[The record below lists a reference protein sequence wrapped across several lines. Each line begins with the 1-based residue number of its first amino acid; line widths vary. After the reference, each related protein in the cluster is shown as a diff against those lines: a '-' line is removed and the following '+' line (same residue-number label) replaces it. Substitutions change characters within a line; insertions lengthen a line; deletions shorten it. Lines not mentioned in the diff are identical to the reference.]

1 MPATAVSDGII
12 TRGSAALCP
21 TPIATLPTVLMADG
35 VACDRRNYPRTLET
49 SGHLVR
55 GRTSARTGLGEAP
68 ALANCLRTLVPL
80 TDRVDVVA
88 QANFRPTRAPTDRGA
103 DNGLDREGRRAA
115 SLQAVS
121 GADPEGIRVTGE
133 ALSQEAVPRGLI
145 SSAIAEPAA
154 WEAVASGAEVVFEE
168 AVASGAV
175 AVAAVVAAAG
185 AGGDHPRKTN
195 ETKEHN
201 QDTPGSALRQRHPG
215 CWS

>member
-1 MPATAVSDGII
+1 MSVTAVSDGIT

-55 GRTSARTGLGEAP
+55 RGTSARIGLGEP
-68 ALANCLRTLVPL
+68 ARANCHRTLALL
-80 TDRVDVVA
+80 TDRADVVA
-88 QANFRPTRAPTDRGA
+88 QANYQRTPAPTGRAA
-103 DNGLDREGRRAA
+103 DNGLDREDQLAA

-175 AVAAVVAAAG
+175 VVAAVVVAG
-185 AGGDHPRKTN
+185 AGGDHLRKTN

-201 QDTPGSALRQRHPG
+201 QGTPCAFRQCHPG
-215 CWS
+215 CWL

>member
-1 MPATAVSDGII
+1 MSVTAVSDGIT

-55 GRTSARTGLGEAP
+55 GRTSARIGLGEP
-68 ALANCLRTLVPL
+68 ARANCHRTLALL
-80 TDRVDVVA
+80 TDRADVVA

-154 WEAVASGAEVVFEE
+154 WEAVASAAAEVVSR
-168 AVASGAV
+168 AL
-175 AVAAVVAAAG
+175 AA
-185 AGGDHPRKTN
+185 RKTVCAAFPPAAKR
-195 ETKEHN
+195 T
-201 QDTPGSALRQRHPG
+201 AAI
-215 CWS
+215 